1 VTDVVF
7 GHRERDHNTGGVG
20 TVGSV
25 RKEGKSF
32 TTVRSGEGA
41 GGLSWKP
48 FGLRDVGEAGCKDK
62 RKAET

>member
-1 VTDVVF
+1 MTDVVF

-20 TVGSV
+20 TIGSI

-32 TTVRSGEGA
+32 MTVRSGEGV

-48 FGLRDVGEAGCKDK
+48 FGVWKLGEVGCADAQTSEA
-62 RKAET
+62 